1 MRSSFFFFLMIRRP
15 PRSTLFPYTTLFRSP
30 RLLRLAGRFLDGV
43 TGLVR
48 ELAEVH
54 LEAVRG
60 LSEHPDVG
68 ARAEDALLARR
79 QHDRADLGMLEAQ
92 ALDGVV
98 ELDVHAEVV
107 RVELQLVA
115 GREPAVLLDVHGQ
128 RGDRS
133 VESEPPVLVPGRL
146 GSELDW

>member
-1 MRSSFFFFLMIRRP
+1 
-15 PRSTLFPYTTLFRSP
+15 
-30 RLLRLAGRFLDGV
+30 
-43 TGLVR
+43 
-48 ELAEVH
+48 
-54 LEAVRG
+54 
-60 LSEHPDVG
+60 
-68 ARAEDALLARR
+68 
-79 QHDRADLGMLEAQ
+79 MLEAQ

-115 GREPAVLLDVHGQ
+115 GREPAVLPDVHGQ

-146 GSELDW
+146 RSELDW